1 MRKFAILMVLVPLL
15 LVACNSDDGDEES
28 LPTRV
33 SLVEPTATAVT
44 PTTVEETAM
53 VTETTTAETVTVAT
67 EAIDVIT
74 ETPESTPEVA
84 EATSD
89 ATPTPTSPPARGPGS
104 IIEDFSILQAG
115 QVVTISGVIEVQEIN
130 DLTVVTMRDPDG
142 NQVEVR
148 FPLSIAETISG
159 QPYTLRG
166 SVQDAGSVGLMVLD
180 PGEVAE
186 ETAQVPPFAA
196 QATAEHVD
204 PLAPL
209 ADSTTLDTT
218 LDAGLTALQAYDNL
232 LPLIEDELEGRF
244 LSAISG
250 NPDAG
255 WRVEFIA
262 EGDNQALIYTV
273 LPDGQVIRSSG
284 SPTII
289 APDVPV
295 SPLNRDTV
303 TLDSDAVYESVD
315 LSDLPGFVKPNIT
328 LIARGDDSIEWQV
341 GLNPPVTLDAT
352 TG

>member
-1 MRKFAILMVLVPLL
+1 MRKFTILMVLVPLL

-33 SLVEPTATAVT
+33 SLVEPTATAEAT
-44 PTTVEETAM
+44 TATVEETA
-53 VTETTTAETVTVAT
+53 VVTVVTDEATT
-67 EAIDVIT
+67 EAIT
-74 ETPESTPEVA
+74 EAPESTPEAA

-104 IIEDFSILQAG
+104 IVEDFSTLQAG

-130 DLTVVTMRDPDG
+130 DLTVVTMRDANG

-159 QPYTLRG
+159 QPYTIRG
-166 SVQDAGSVGLMVLD
+166 SVQDTGSVGLMVLD

-196 QATAEHVD
+196 QATAENID
-204 PLAPL
+204 PLAPV
-209 ADSTTLDTT
+209 AESTTLDTT

-232 LPLIEDELEGRF
+232 LPLIEDELENRF

-273 LPDGQVIRSSG
+273 MPDGQVVRSTG

-295 SPLNRDTV
+295 SPLDRDAV
-303 TLDSDAVYESVD
+303 TLDSDVVYGSVD

-328 LIARGDDSIEWQV
+328 LIARGDDTIEWQV